1 MRCAAFPI
9 LMLALAAAGCAQSP
23 DYWYRAASNPDQAS
37 KDERTCR
44 TDAIQVARQRSRD
57 DVAIMEDR
65 TSAADYS
72 SASIS
77 SSDLNINRYERL
89 AAVERDNVRDL
100 TRACMADR
108 GYRLRNDD

>member
-1 MRCAAFPI
+1 MRCAALPI
-9 LMLALAAAGCAQSP
+9 VMLALAVAGCAHSP
-23 DYWYRAASNPDQAS
+23 DYWYRAASTPDQAS
-37 KDERTCR
+37 TDERACR
-44 TDAIQVARQRSRD
+44 DDATQVARQRSRD
-57 DVAIMEDR
+57 DVKLLEDR

-72 SASIS
+72 SASVT

-89 AAVERDNVRDL
+89 ASVERDNIREL